1 MDNAQLF
8 ALASAAV
15 LPGWLAL
22 AVFPAFA
29 KPWRTRAVGLARLI
43 AAALSGFYITLLATG
58 LAGEGPPPGANFTSL
73 EGIRALM
80 SSEAALLAGWV
91 HYLAFDLW
99 VGSWQAEDARLPQW
113 LLIPCLILTFLAGP
127 TGLLLY
133 LILRTLRSR

>member
-8 ALASAAV
+8 SLASAAV

-22 AVFPAFA
+22 ATAPL
-29 KPWRTRAVGLARLI
+29 WRTGAVRTARIIAAVLAGLYVSLLI
-43 AAALSGFYITLLATG
+43 AG
-58 LAGEGPPPGANFTSL
+58 LAGEGPPPGAGFSSL
-73 EGIRALM
+73 EGVRLLM

-99 VGSWQAEDARLPQW
+99 VGSWEAEDAGLPHA
-113 LLIPCLILTFLAGP
+113 LLLVCLALTFLAGP

-133 LILRTLRSR
+133 LVLRSVRRR